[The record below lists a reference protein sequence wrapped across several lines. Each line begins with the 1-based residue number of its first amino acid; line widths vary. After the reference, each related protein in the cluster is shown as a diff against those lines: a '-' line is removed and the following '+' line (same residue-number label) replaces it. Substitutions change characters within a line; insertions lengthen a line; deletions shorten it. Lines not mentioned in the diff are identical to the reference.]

1 VQVAFQIPKTSAKP
15 LRRLRRASSLDS
27 VETLR
32 SIHILWRFYMFKKI
46 AMILAL
52 AFSLA
57 ALASAEQNPLPG
69 PPDGGGNIVL
79 R

>member
-1 VQVAFQIPKTSAKP
+1 
-15 LRRLRRASSLDS
+15 
-27 VETLR
+27 
-32 SIHILWRFYMFKKI
+32 MFKKI
-46 AMILAL
+46 AMALTL

-57 ALASAEQNPLPG
+57 AMAASAQYPLPG